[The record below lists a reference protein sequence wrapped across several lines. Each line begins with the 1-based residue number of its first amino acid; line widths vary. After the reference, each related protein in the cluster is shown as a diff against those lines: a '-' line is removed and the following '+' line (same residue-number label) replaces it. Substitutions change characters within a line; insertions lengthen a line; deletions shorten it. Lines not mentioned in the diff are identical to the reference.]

1 MNENK
6 IGLVLFFLCKACCQS
21 ISGSSSSIKKI
32 KLASV
37 DRGCLYLA
45 GKLKGSLENVSPPAA
60 SKKKLVLSYGCLG
73 PSTFPLKLNKENV
86 SGGGSGGGSGGSG
99 GSGSGSG
106 GDDGK
111 VGFCPEFFV

>member
-6 IGLVLFFLCKACCQS
+6 IGLILFFLCKACCQS
-21 ISGSSSSIKKI
+21 ISGSSSSKKKI

-45 GKLKGSLENVSPPAA
+45 GKLKGSLENVSPAA
-60 SKKKLVLSYGCLG
+60 AIKKKLVLSYGCLG
-73 PSTFPLKLNKENV
+73 PSTFPLELNKENI
-86 SGGGSGGGSGGSG
+86 SGG

-106 GDDGK
+106 GDDST